1 MKLMMIVVPD
11 AGSEIVVQE
20 LVSCGFRVTRMASTG
35 GFLKKGNTTLMVGVD
50 SDKVE
55 EVFDLLR
62 RASPSAEPNQHRATV
77 FVVDMPVFEQV

>member
-11 AGSEIVVQE
+11 TGIETIVQE

-35 GFLKKGNTTLMVGVD
+35 GFLKKGNTTLMVGVE

-55 EVFDLLR
+55 EVFSLLR
-62 RASPSAEPNQHRATV
+62 RVSPAAEPNQHRATV
-77 FVVDMPVFEQV
+77 FVVDMPAFEQI